1 MGSGRQSGPP
11 TWFVILV
18 GMAIVFGIYY
28 MWLGLRSFM
37 ASGMT
42 VVESTRQAI
51 DLSTAT
57 AIRFEELETFAPTS
71 LPTQTPVPECQE
83 FIIDVPSAI
92 VRSLPSTNSQIVDT
106 LAQNEIVC
114 VIARE
119 GDTDWFVIDEN
130 PLTRRLEPAY
140 MHEDI
145 IRALNPTLT
154 PSQTWTPAPTVT
166 NTPTFTPSATPQIT
180 DTWTPDPNITPT
192 STPTPTATE
201 TPPSVNL

>member
-1 MGSGRQSGPP
+1 MGHGRQSGPP

-18 GMAIVFGIYY
+18 GIAVVFGMYY
-28 MWLGLRSFM
+28 VWLGVRSFM

-57 AIRFEELETFAPTS
+57 AERFEELETFAPTS
-71 LPTQTPVPECQE
+71 LPTQTPVPECQD
-83 FIIDVPSAI
+83 FVVDVPSAI
-92 VRSLPSTNSQIVDT
+92 VRSLPSTNSEIVES
-106 LAQNEIVC
+106 LPQGEVVC
-114 VIARE
+114 VITRE
-119 GDTDWFVIDEN
+119 ADTEWLVIDEN

-145 IRALNPTLT
+145 IRALNPTPT
-154 PSQTWTPAPTVT
+154 PSITWTPAPTVT
-166 NTPTFTPSATPQIT
+166 NTPTYTPSNTPEIT
-180 DTWTPDPNITPT
+180 DTPTRDPDLT
-192 STPTPTATE
+192 STPTPTHTATE

>member
-1 MGSGRQSGPP
+1 MNSRQSGPP

-18 GMAIVFGIYY
+18 GIAIVFGVYY
-28 MWLGLRSFM
+28 VWLGFRSFM

-57 AIRFEELETFAPTS
+57 AERVEELETFAPTS
-71 LPTQTPVPECQE
+71 LPTQTPVPPCQD
-83 FIIDVPSAI
+83 FVVDVPSAI
-92 VRSLPSTNSQIVDT
+92 VRSLPTTNSEIVESLSQD
-106 LAQNEIVC
+106 EVVC
-114 VIARE
+114 VIAKE
-119 GDTDWFVIDEN
+119 PESEWYVVDDN
-130 PLTRRLEPAY
+130 PLTRRLEPVY

-154 PSQTWTPAPTVT
+154 PSVTWTPAPTVT
-166 NTPTFTPSATPQIT
+166 NTPTYTPSNTPQIR
-180 DTWTPDPNITPT
+180 DTATPDPNIMPT
-192 STPTPTATE
+192 ATPTPTTTD